1 MICEICRG
9 EGRLDTLFGDK
20 RPCPECNGS
29 GVATS
34 PPTWAEQQLAD
45 AKAWREEMAGRH
57 HVSVD
62 TLFGEPQSDIGV
74 IRRAPPSFV
83 CPHCGA
89 ESFNPN
95 DIAQRYC
102 GRCHAFIVDDW
113 PPSPEAY
120 CDESFGERACDFCGR
135 LYRGPAVYCS
145 LECAMAHA

>member
-1 MICEICRG
+1 MMRTCGHMICEICRG
-9 EGRLDTLFGDK
+9 EGRLDTLFGEK

-29 GVATS
+29 GVAS
-34 PPTWAEQQLAD
+34 CCD
-45 AKAWREEMAGRH
+45 AAG
-57 HVSVD
+57 S
-62 TLFGEPQSDIGV
+62 S
-74 IRRAPPSFV
+74 ASPSFI

-95 DIAQRYC
+95 DIRERYC

-120 CDESFGERACDFCGR
+120 RDESFDERACDYCGK

-145 LECAMAHA
+145 LECALADA